1 MKFENIPTIEAS
13 RSEPYKWAGR
23 WGMAAL
29 AVLIFYA
36 LQITTVGMVGQENWN
51 SLWLVGAHGITG
63 AALLLLALIQFRNDG
78 GIRALLGHNTGR
90 ALRFGV
96 PLIVAAYV
104 VTTFLDVTLGFGRE
118 PFMENLLSEFS
129 TAQIILFLSM
139 LLVLPPLSEELLYR
153 HFLIR
158 LFPITSRSWQWVAV
172 IAMAAL
178 FMLTHGQ
185 YKNWPSFLLL
195 GCLGVIFGA
204 ARIATGGLV
213 APVLLHSFAEV
224 AGMTSDLVL
233 ANFE

>member
-1 MKFENIPTIEAS
+1 MKFENIPAIKAS

-29 AVLIFYA
+29 AVFIFYT
-36 LQITTVGMVGQENWN
+36 LQIATVVTVGQENWN
-51 SLWLVGAHGITG
+51 SLWMVGAHGITG
-63 AALLLLALIQFRNDG
+63 AALLLLALIQFRNHG
-78 GIRALLGHNTGR
+78 GIKALLGHNTVR

-96 PLIVAAYV
+96 PLIVVAYV

-118 PFMENLLSEFS
+118 PFMENLLSKFS

-139 LLVLPPLSEELLYR
+139 LVVLPPLGEELLYR

-172 IAMAAL
+172 IATAAL

-195 GCLGVIFGA
+195 GCLGAFFGA

-224 AGMTSDLVL
+224 AGMTSDLIL
-233 ANFE
+233 ANLE

>member
-1 MKFENIPTIEAS
+1 MKLENIPTIEAS
-13 RSEPYKWAGR
+13 RPEPYNWVGR
-23 WGMAAL
+23 WGIAAL
-29 AVLIFYA
+29 ALFIFYA
-36 LQITTVGMVGQENWN
+36 LQIAIVLTVGQENWN
-51 SLWLVGAHGITG
+51 SLWMVGAHGITG
-63 AALLLLALIQFRNDG
+63 AALLLLALIQLRNGG

-90 ALRFGV
+90 VLRLGV
-96 PLIVAAYV
+96 PLIVVAYV

-118 PFMENLLSEFS
+118 PFMENLLSKFS

-139 LLVLPPLSEELLYR
+139 LVVLPPLSEELLYR

-158 LFPITSRSWQWVAV
+158 LFPITSRPWQWFAV

-178 FMLTHGQ
+178 FTLTHGQ

-195 GCLGVIFGA
+195 GCLGAIFGA
-204 ARIATGGLV
+204 ARIATGGLT

-233 ANFE
+233 ASFE